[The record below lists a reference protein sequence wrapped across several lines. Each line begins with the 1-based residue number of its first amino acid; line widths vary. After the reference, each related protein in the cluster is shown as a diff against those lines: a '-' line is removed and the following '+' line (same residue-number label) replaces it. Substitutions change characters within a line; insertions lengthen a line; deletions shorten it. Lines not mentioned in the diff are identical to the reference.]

1 MNKLELIFSI
11 SNIRTSLDLWVIDV
25 RKFYQNFLN
34 NIFLSNEFF
43 VTFQGANK
51 YINGDRF
58 VCQKNYLI
66 HEKYNIDYMIYQD
79 SMIEIKL
86 PVSDFE
92 DMKILPYKSEYTDN
106 FKDVF
111 NITFGNV
118 SDSDMY
124 KAKENVEKL
133 QEKDNFFKIDIF
145 QTGKNL
151 FGFSLN
157 IIIDEEFISKKI
169 VKEWFFYFL
178 KHYKYQQLST
188 DGVIRKYPNWNSA
201 ESVFLNRLAIDW
213 FTFIPAEIF
222 PEEVPSA
229 HEIVYVPNWG
239 SLIISTEEPYDFQ
252 NPEMRKIGAAIEKEL
267 YDLGLLPITA
277 SGHSPA
283 IWEFPFISREQR
295 LKNRVK

>member
-11 SNIRTSLDLWVIDV
+11 SNIRTSSDLWVTDI
-25 RKFYQNFLN
+25 RKFYQNFLSN
-34 NIFLSNEFF
+34 LFLSNEFF

-51 YINGDRF
+51 YIDGDRF
-58 VCQKNYLI
+58 VCNKTYLI
-66 HEKYNIDYMIYQD
+66 HEKSDIDYMSYQD

-86 PVSDFE
+86 PVVDFE
-92 DMKILPYKSEYTDN
+92 DMKILPYKSEYADS

-111 NITFGNV
+111 GIAFSNV
-118 SDSDMY
+118 SNFDMY
-124 KAKENVEKL
+124 KAKENIGKL
-133 QEKDNFFKIDIF
+133 QIKDNFFKIDLF
-145 QTGKNL
+145 QNGKNL
-151 FGFSLN
+151 FGFSLD
-157 IIIDEEFISKKI
+157 IIIDKKFISKVI

-178 KHYKYQQLST
+178 KHYKCQLST
-188 DGVIRKYPNWNSA
+188 DGVRRKYPNWTSA

-213 FTFIPAEIF
+213 FTFLPAEIL

-239 SLIISTEEPYDFQ
+239 SIIISTEEPYDFQ

-283 IWEFPFISREQR
+283 IWELPFISREQR

>member
-11 SNIRTSLDLWVIDV
+11 SNIRTSSDLWVTDI
-25 RKFYQNFLN
+25 RKFYQNFLSN
-34 NIFLSNEFF
+34 LFLRNEFF
-43 VTFQGANK
+43 VSFQGANK
-51 YINGDRF
+51 YIDGDRF
-58 VCQKNYLI
+58 VCNKTYLI
-66 HEKYNIDYMIYQD
+66 HEKSDIDYMSYQD

-86 PVSDFE
+86 PVVDFE
-92 DMKILPYKSEYTDN
+92 DMKILPYKSEYADS

-111 NITFGNV
+111 DIAFSNV
-118 SDSDMY
+118 SNFDMY
-124 KAKENVEKL
+124 KAKENIGKL
-133 QEKDNFFKIDIF
+133 QIKDNFFKIDLF
-145 QTGKNL
+145 QNGKNL
-151 FGFSLN
+151 FGFSLD
-157 IIIDEEFISKKI
+157 IIIDKKFISKVI

-178 KHYKYQQLST
+178 KHYKRQLST
-188 DGVIRKYPNWNSA
+188 DGVRRKYPNWTSA

-213 FTFIPAEIF
+213 FTFLPAEIL

-239 SLIISTEEPYDFQ
+239 SIIISTEEPYDFQ

-283 IWEFPFISREQR
+283 IWELPFISREQR

>member
-11 SNIRTSLDLWVIDV
+11 SNIRTSSDLWVTDI
-25 RKFYQNFLN
+25 RKFYQNFLSN
-34 NIFLSNEFF
+34 LFLSNEFF
-43 VTFQGANK
+43 VSFQGANK
-51 YINGDRF
+51 YIDGDRF
-58 VCQKNYLI
+58 VCNKTYLI
-66 HEKYNIDYMIYQD
+66 HEKSDIDYMSYQD

-86 PVSDFE
+86 PVVDFE
-92 DMKILPYKSEYTDN
+92 DMKILPYKSEYADS

-111 NITFGNV
+111 DIAFSNV
-118 SDSDMY
+118 SNFDMY
-124 KAKENVEKL
+124 KAKENIGKL
-133 QEKDNFFKIDIF
+133 QIKDNFFKIDLF
-145 QTGKNL
+145 QNGTNL
-151 FGFSLN
+151 FGFSLD
-157 IIIDEEFISKKI
+157 IIIDKKFISKVI
-169 VKEWFFYFL
+169 VKKWFFYFL
-178 KHYKYQQLST
+178 KHYKCQLST
-188 DGVIRKYPNWNSA
+188 DGVRRKYPNWTSA

-213 FTFIPAEIF
+213 FTFLPAEIL

-239 SLIISTEEPYDFQ
+239 SIIISTEEPYDFQ

-283 IWEFPFISREQR
+283 IWELPFISREQR

>member
-11 SNIRTSLDLWVIDV
+11 SNIRTSSDLWVTDI
-25 RKFYQNFLN
+25 RKFYQNFLSN
-34 NIFLSNEFF
+34 LFLRNEFF
-43 VTFQGANK
+43 VSFQGANK
-51 YINGDRF
+51 YIDGDRF
-58 VCQKNYLI
+58 VCNKTYLI
-66 HEKYNIDYMIYQD
+66 HEKSDIDYMSYQD

-86 PVSDFE
+86 PVVDFE
-92 DMKILPYKSEYTDN
+92 DMKILPYKSEYADS

-111 NITFGNV
+111 DIAFSNV
-118 SDSDMY
+118 SNFDMY
-124 KAKENVEKL
+124 KAKENIGKL
-133 QEKDNFFKIDIF
+133 QIKDNFFKIDLF
-145 QTGKNL
+145 QNGKNL
-151 FGFSLN
+151 FGFSLD
-157 IIIDEEFISKKI
+157 IIIDKKFISKVI

-178 KHYKYQQLST
+178 KHYKRQLST
-188 DGVIRKYPNWNSA
+188 DGVRRKYPNWTSA

-213 FTFIPAEIF
+213 FTFLPAEIL

-229 HEIVYVPNWG
+229 HEIVYVPNLG
-239 SLIISTEEPYDFQ
+239 SIIISTEEPYDFQ

-283 IWEFPFISREQR
+283 IWELPFISREQR